1 MLIFKPRT
9 VLDKH
14 ILLMEIVKKENFIYN
29 KIKIAKYM
37 T

>member
-14 ILLMEIVKKENFIYN
+14 ILLMEIVKRKKITFITKLKLLN
-29 KIKIAKYM
+29 